1 MKNPFKR
8 TGFDT
13 LISKGTTIDGLL
25 FIDGT
30 TIVEGC
36 VRGSTIQEDPET
48 KNSSTLVVNGNVNI
62 TDDIRVQNV
71 TITGTVRCK
80 MLIVP
85 GVLAVKDG
93 AQVFA
98 ELIKYGSLVVEPKAI
113 LHGMMVHNSVDTEV
127 KADV

>member
-13 LISKGTTIDGLL
+13 LISKGTTIEGML
-25 FIDGT
+25 FIEGT
-30 TIVEGC
+30 TIVEGV
-36 VRGSTIQEDPET
+36 VRGQTIQHGT
-48 KNSSTLVVNGNVNI
+48 NAGGATLVVNGEVNI
-62 TDDIRVQNV
+62 TEDIRVQNV

-80 MLIVP
+80 ILVVD

-93 AQVFA
+93 ASVFA
-98 ELIKYGSLVVEPKAI
+98 ETIKYGSLVVEPKAS
-113 LHGMMVHNSVDTEV
+113 LNGTMSRNGTEAEV